1 MQVEIGQGGME
12 RVDHLYTHRGEP
24 MTALEPDHVL
34 ASRALHDRAA
44 FAELYGRYLTPIYG
58 YCYRRLG
65 SREAAEDAT
74 SLVFTKALE
83 GLASLRTPN
92 TRAWLFT
99 IAHHVVADSYRRGR
113 GDFELDRAAGVP
125 SRDQFEET
133 ALRGLDLAAL
143 YQALEVLTSDQ
154 RQVVE
159 LRLAGLTGPEIRQTL
174 GRSRSWVD
182 TTQFRAIQ
190 KLRAVMAPAQEGS
203 HVL

>member
-1 MQVEIGQGGME
+1 ME
-12 RVDHLYTHRGEP
+12 RVDHPYAHRSEP
-24 MTALEPDHVL
+24 MTELEPDHVL

-44 FAELYGRYLTPIYG
+44 FAELYQRYLTPIYG
-58 YCYRRLG
+58 FCYRRLG

-83 GLASLRTPN
+83 GLPTVRTAN
-92 TRAWLFT
+92 IRAWLFS
-99 IAHHVVADSYRRGR
+99 IAYHVVADTYRRKR
-113 GDFELDRAAGVP
+113 GDVELAQATELSSPDRL
-125 SRDQFEET
+125 EEIAQT
-133 ALRGLDLAAL
+133 GLDLAAL
-143 YQALEVLTSDQ
+143 YQALDLLTPDQ

-159 LRLAGLTGPEIRQTL
+159 LRLAGLTGPEIRQAL

-190 KLRAVMAPAQEGS
+190 KLRAELAPEKEGS

>member
-1 MQVEIGQGGME
+1 ME
-12 RVDHLYTHRGEP
+12 RFDHPYAYRGEP
-24 MTALEPDHVL
+24 VTALEPDHVL
-34 ASRALHDRAA
+34 ASRALHDRTA
-44 FAELYGRYLTPIYG
+44 FAELYQRYLTPIYG
-58 YCYRRLG
+58 FCYRRLG

-83 GLASLRTPN
+83 GLPTLRTPN
-92 TRAWLFT
+92 TRAWLFA

-113 GDFELDRAAGVP
+113 GDVELERAEGLP
-125 SRDQFEET
+125 SGEQFEEA
-133 ALRGLDLAAL
+133 ALTGLDLEAL
-143 YQALEVLTSDQ
+143 HQALAVLTSDQ

-190 KLRAVMAPAQEGS
+190 KLRAVLAPETEGS